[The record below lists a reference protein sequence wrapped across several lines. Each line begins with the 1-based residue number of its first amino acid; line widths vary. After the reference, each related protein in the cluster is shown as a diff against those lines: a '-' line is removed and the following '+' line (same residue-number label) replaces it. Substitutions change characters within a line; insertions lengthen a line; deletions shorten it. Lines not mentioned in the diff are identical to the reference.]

1 MALITIFELFFATAM
16 FGIGM
21 WTCLS
26 WAHKK
31 YYIFMLAIDFRA
43 AVIMRG
49 QKISM
54 LEAFWRI
61 SNVVQPSP
69 TNEISFKH
77 EAKNDD

>member
-1 MALITIFELFFATAM
+1 MITIFELFFATAM

-31 YYIFMLAIDFRA
+31 YYTLMLAIDYRA
-43 AVIMRG
+43 ALIMRG
-49 QKISM
+49 EKVSI

-61 SNVVQPSP
+61 SNVVQPRTMS
-69 TNEISFKH
+69 EISFKH

>member
-16 FGIGM
+16 SGIGM

-69 TNEISFKH
+69 TNEIRFKH